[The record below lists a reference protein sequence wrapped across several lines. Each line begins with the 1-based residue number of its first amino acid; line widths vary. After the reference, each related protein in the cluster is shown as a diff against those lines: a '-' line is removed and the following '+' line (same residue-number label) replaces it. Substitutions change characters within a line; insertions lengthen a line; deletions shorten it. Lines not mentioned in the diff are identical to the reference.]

1 MKNKLILMTVM
12 MLFGTISL
20 LVRNIALPSSILAM
34 VRGFIGGGFLL
45 IYLITSKKT
54 IDWKSVISNIKL
66 LILAGAAMGF
76 NWILLFEAYKN
87 TTVSIATLS
96 YYLAPAIVV
105 GLSPWLLKEKLSSR
119 KVAAVTIAMV
129 GLVLIVNPSGLIEG
143 TYNHVRGITYGLMAA
158 LLYATVVLTNK
169 FFKDLSGIE
178 ATMIQLIFAAV
189 VLLPYIVMVE
199 KPVINGIDLK
209 SIVLTLIVSVFYTGT
224 LYAVYFTV
232 VKSIQG
238 QTIAVLSYMDPIT
251 AVLISVVFL
260 GERMTVVQLVG
271 GVLILGATYMGEMK
285 KKEAPIKRCQ
295 TILVLL
301 DNTVQKLLE

>member
-285 KKEAPIKRCQ
+285 KKRHPLRDAKQ
-295 TILVLL
+295 S
-301 DNTVQKLLE
+301 